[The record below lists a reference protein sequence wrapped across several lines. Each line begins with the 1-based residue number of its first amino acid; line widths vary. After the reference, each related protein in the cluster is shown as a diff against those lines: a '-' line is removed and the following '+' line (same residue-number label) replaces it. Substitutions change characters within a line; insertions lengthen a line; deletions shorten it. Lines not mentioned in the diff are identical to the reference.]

1 MGRPAPNDSADLHRA
16 MKGFVLPRTRHDG
29 ACVTRSQ
36 AARGPIRRVT
46 HRMAYGA
53 TALGLGALS
62 AIALAPL
69 HIAPAGVVAFGGLWF
84 QLERTAS
91 LRGAFVLGWLF
102 GLGSFLVGLSWITE
116 AFSADAAR
124 FGALA
129 LPALAALSAG
139 LALFPACSVA
149 AARLLAG
156 RAGGVPLALAL
167 AAFWGAGE
175 WLRGAVLTG
184 FPWNIAGHAWGA
196 SDAGL
201 QAAALVGIH
210 GLGLLAVLA
219 AVLAGVAVRQR
230 RVGPAL
236 AATVIIALPWA
247 WGTTRLADAMPA
259 DAPGIRLRLVQPNI
273 AQDLKWAEGERERI
287 LGRLLALS
295 AAPAA
300 DGVAP
305 THIIWPESAVPY
317 LLAESPAIRAEV
329 ARIIPPGGALLTGAV
344 RRTIADDGGPALLNS
359 LVALDDT
366 GAITAAYDKIQLVP
380 FGEYQPLRRLLA
392 DLPKI
397 TVGTVDFIPG
407 PPREAMRVAGLPPL
421 WPLICYE
428 AIFPTTLPAQGPAP
442 GWILTV
448 TNDAWFGTSW
458 GPYQHA
464 LAARLR
470 AIELGLPLIRVAN
483 SGISLVT
490 DAVGRER
497 ARLPLA
503 TEGVLDL
510 PLPAALPGGT
520 PYARFGDLPVAIG
533 VAALAGIALAG
544 RRRA

>member
-1 MGRPAPNDSADLHRA
+1 MRGMAA
-16 MKGFVLPRTRHDG
+16 
-29 ACVTRSQ
+29 VTRVTV
-36 AARGPIRRVT
+36 APRPIRGIAQRL
-46 HRMAYGA
+46 AWGGA
-53 TALGLGALS
+53 SLGLGALS

-69 HIAPAGVVAFGGLWF
+69 HVAPAGVVAFGGLWF
-84 QLERTAS
+84 LLERTAS

-116 AFSADAAR
+116 AFSVDAAR

-139 LALFPACSVA
+139 LALFPAVSVA

-167 AAFWGAGE
+167 AACWVAGE
-175 WLRGAVLTG
+175 WVRGMVLTG

-196 SDAGL
+196 SDAGV

-230 RVGPAL
+230 RVRPAL

-247 WGTTRLADAMPA
+247 WGMARLADAMPA

-295 AAPAA
+295 AAPAV

-317 LLAESPAIRAEV
+317 LLAESPAIRAAV

-359 LVALDDT
+359 LVALDDA
-366 GAITAAYDKIQLVP
+366 GEITAAYDKIQLVP
-380 FGEYQPLRRLLA
+380 FGEYQPFRRLLA
-392 DLPKI
+392 DLPKL

-407 PPREAMRVAGLPPL
+407 PPRQPMRVAGLPPL

-428 AIFPTTLPAQGPAP
+428 AIFPTTLPAQGPTP
-442 GWILTV
+442 G
-448 TNDAWFGTSW
+448 
-458 GPYQHA
+458 
-464 LAARLR
+464 
-470 AIELGLPLIRVAN
+470 
-483 SGISLVT
+483 
-490 DAVGRER
+490 
-497 ARLPLA
+497 
-503 TEGVLDL
+503 
-510 PLPAALPGGT
+510 
-520 PYARFGDLPVAIG
+520 
-533 VAALAGIALAG
+533 
-544 RRRA
+544 

>member
-1 MGRPAPNDSADLHRA
+1 

-167 AAFWGAGE
+167 AAFWVAGE

-273 AQDLKWAEGERERI
+273 
-287 LGRLLALS
+287 
-295 AAPAA
+295 A

>member
-1 MGRPAPNDSADLHRA
+1 MTGMAAPARSTPQRPSRSIAQRLAWS
-16 MKGFVLPRTRHDG
+16 G
-29 ACVTRSQ
+29 AC
-36 AARGPIRRVT
+36 
-46 HRMAYGA
+46 
-53 TALGLGALS
+53 LGLGALS
-62 AIALAPL
+62 ATALAPL
-69 HIAPAGVVAFGGLWF
+69 HLAPAGLVAFGGLWF
-84 QLERTAS
+84 LLERTAT
-91 LRGAFVLGWLF
+91 LRGAFALGWLF
-102 GLGSFLVGLSWITE
+102 GLGSFVVGLSWITE
-116 AFSADAAR
+116 AFSVDAAR

-129 LPALAALSAG
+129 GPALTALSAG
-139 LALFPACSVA
+139 LALFPAVSVA
-149 AARLLAG
+149 AARLLVG

-167 AAFWGAGE
+167 AASWVAGE
-175 WLRGAVLTG
+175 WLRGNVLTG
-184 FPWNIAGHAWGA
+184 FPWNIAGHAWGG

-219 AVLAGVAVRQR
+219 AMLAAVAMRQR
-230 RVGPAL
+230 RVWPA
-236 AATVIIALPWA
+236 AVAVGIVAGPWA
-247 WGTTRLADAMPA
+247 WGAARLADAIPA

-273 AQDLKWAEGERERI
+273 PQDLKWAEAERERI

-295 AAPAA
+295 AAPTT
-300 DGVAP
+300 DGTAP
-305 THIIWPESAVPY
+305 THIVWPESAVPY
-317 LLAESPAIRAEV
+317 LIAEAPAIRAAV

-344 RRTIADDGGPALLNS
+344 RRTVAADRGPALLNS

-366 GAITAAYDKIQLVP
+366 GEITAAYDKIRLVP
-380 FGEYQPLRRLLA
+380 FGEYQPFRGFLA
-392 DLPKI
+392 LPKL
-397 TVGTVDFIPG
+397 TVGTVDFISG
-407 PPREAMRVAGLPPL
+407 PPREVMRVAGLPPL

-428 AIFPTTLPAQGPAP
+428 AIFPTALPTQGLAP

-470 AIELGLPLIRVAN
+470 AVELGLPLVRVAN

-490 DAVGRER
+490 DAMGRER

-510 PLPAALPGGT
+510 PLPAALAGGT
-520 PYARFGDLPVAIG
+520 PYARHGDLPFALG
-533 VAALAGIALAG
+533 VAALTGLALAG

>member
-1 MGRPAPNDSADLHRA
+1 MRGTSALARVKPAPL
-16 MKGFVLPRTRHDG
+16 
-29 ACVTRSQ
+29 
-36 AARGPIRRVT
+36 PIRGIAQRL
-46 HRMAYGA
+46 AWGGA
-53 TALGLGALS
+53 SLGLGALS
-62 AIALAPL
+62 AFALAPL
-69 HIAPAGVVAFGGLWF
+69 LVVPAGVAAFGGLWF
-84 QLERTAS
+84 LLERTAS
-91 LRGAFVLGWLF
+91 LRGAFALGWLF

-116 AFSADAAR
+116 AFSVDAAR

-139 LALFPACSVA
+139 LALFPAVSVA
-149 AARLLAG
+149 TARLLAG
-156 RAGGVPLALAL
+156 RAGGVLLALAL
-167 AAFWGAGE
+167 AASWVAGE
-175 WLRGAVLTG
+175 WLRGTVFTG
-184 FPWNIAGHAWGA
+184 FPWNIAGHAWGG

-236 AATVIIALPWA
+236 AAVVVIALPWA
-247 WGTTRLADAMPA
+247 WGAARLADATPA
-259 DAPGIRLRLVQPNI
+259 EVPDIRLRLVQPNI
-273 AQDLKWAEGERERI
+273 PQDLKWAEGERERI

-295 AAPAA
+295 AAPAP

-305 THIIWPESAVPY
+305 THVIWPESAVPY
-317 LLAESPAIRAEV
+317 LLAEAPAIRAAV
-329 ARIIPPGGALLTGAV
+329 ARIVPPGGALLTGAV
-344 RRTIADDGGPALLNS
+344 RQTIAADGGPGLLNS
-359 LVALDDT
+359 LVALD
-366 GAITAAYDKIQLVP
+366 GSGEITAAYDKIRLVP
-380 FGEYQPLRRLLA
+380 FGEYQPFRRLLA
-392 DLPKI
+392 DLPKL

-407 PPREAMRVAGLPPL
+407 PPRQAMGVAGLPAF

-428 AIFPTTLPAQGPAP
+428 AIFPTTLPAHGPMP

-470 AIELGLPLIRVAN
+470 AIELGLPLVRVAN

-490 DAVGRER
+490 DAMGRER

-510 PLPAALPGGT
+510 PLPAALAGAT
-520 PYARFGDLPVAIG
+520 PYARFGDLPFAIG
-533 VAALAGIALAG
+533 VVALAGLALAG
-544 RRRA
+544 GRRA

>member
-1 MGRPAPNDSADLHRA
+1 MTGTASSALPAVASRPLRGIAQRLAWC
-16 MKGFVLPRTRHDG
+16 G
-29 ACVTRSQ
+29 A
-36 AARGPIRRVT
+36 
-46 HRMAYGA
+46 
-53 TALGLGALS
+53 ALGLGALS

-69 HIAPAGVVAFGGLWF
+69 HVAPAGLVAFGGLWVL
-84 QLERTAS
+84 LERTAS
-91 LRGAFVLGWLF
+91 LRGAFALGWLF
-102 GLGSFLVGLSWITE
+102 GLGSFAVGLSWITE
-116 AFSADAAR
+116 AFSVDAAR

-139 LALFPACSVA
+139 LALFPALSVA

-156 RAGGVPLALAL
+156 RSGGVPLALAL
-167 AAFWGAGE
+167 AASWVAGE
-175 WLRGAVLTG
+175 WLRGTVLTG

-196 SDAGL
+196 RDAGL

-230 RVGPAL
+230 RVWPAL
-236 AATVIIALPWA
+236 AAAVIIAVPWA
-247 WGTTRLADAMPA
+247 WGMARLGDAMPA

-273 AQDLKWAEGERERI
+273 PQDLKWAEGERERI

-300 DGVAP
+300 DGGAP
-305 THIIWPESAVPY
+305 THVIWPESAVPY
-317 LLAESPAIRAEV
+317 LIAESPAIRAAV

-344 RRTIADDGGPALLNS
+344 RRTTTADGGPALLNS

-366 GAITAAYDKIQLVP
+366 GSITAAYDKIQLVP
-380 FGEYQPLRRLLA
+380 FGEYQPFRRLLA
-392 DLPKI
+392 DLPKL
-397 TVGTVDFIPG
+397 TVGAVDFIPG
-407 PPREAMRVAGLPPL
+407 PPREAMRATGLPPL

-442 GWILTV
+442 AWILTV

-464 LAARLR
+464 LSARLR
-470 AIELGLPLIRVAN
+470 AIELGLPLVRVAN

-490 DAVGRER
+490 DAMGRER

-503 TEGVLDL
+503 TDGVLDL
-510 PLPAALPGGT
+510 PLPAALAGAT
-520 PYARFGDLPVAIG
+520 PYARLGDLPFAIG
-533 VAALAGIALAG
+533 VAVLAGLALAG

>member
-1 MGRPAPNDSADLHRA
+1 
-16 MKGFVLPRTRHDG
+16 
-29 ACVTRSQ
+29 
-36 AARGPIRRVT
+36 
-46 HRMAYGA
+46 MAYGA

-91 LRGAFVLGWLF
+91 LRGAFALGWLF
-102 GLGSFLVGLSWITE
+102 GFGSFAVGLSWITE
-116 AFSADAAR
+116 AFSVDAAR

-156 RAGGVPLALAL
+156 RAGGVRLALAL
-167 AAFWGAGE
+167 VASWVAGE
-175 WLRGAVLTG
+175 WLRGTVLTG

-236 AATVIIALPWA
+236 AAAVIIALPWA
-247 WGTTRLADAMPA
+247 WGAARLADAQPS
-259 DAPGIRLRLVQPNI
+259 DVPEIRLRLVQPNI
-273 AQDLKWAEGERERI
+273 PQDLKWAEGERERI

-295 AAPAA
+295 AAPAV

-317 LLAESPAIRAEV
+317 LLAESPATRGAV

-359 LVALDDT
+359 LVALD
-366 GAITAAYDKIQLVP
+366 GAGEITAAYDKIQLVP
-380 FGEYQPLRRLLA
+380 FGEYQPFRRLLA
-392 DLPKI
+392 DLPKL

-470 AIELGLPLIRVAN
+470 AIELGLPLVRVAN

-510 PLPAALPGGT
+510 PLPAPLAGGT
-520 PYARFGDLPVAIG
+520 TYARFGDLPVAIG
-533 VAALAGIALAG
+533 IAALAGIALIG